1 MDREPATIRQKRSR
15 YRDRATDETAPPRF
29 ILRVLGLGSLLIFVN
44 CAWLIATE
52 NHVVHTGGLSVFS
65 IFPTVLFTLVA
76 LTLVNF
82 ALRRYAPT
90 HSLTAVELATVYVM
104 VSVATSLAGHDIV
117 KQLVPLMGN
126 AFWYATHENDWA
138 ALFHAHLP
146 TWLTVR
152 DERALTGYYEG
163 GAMPWHADIW
173 PSWAAPFLAWTALAA
188 MVLFGMLCVTIL
200 LRRQWMD
207 HEKLNYPIAQL
218 PIEVIGS
225 GETLFRSRLLW
236 AGFAV
241 AFGLELMAGL
251 NFLYP
256 AIPMVNLKANLA
268 PLFREKPWNA
278 MHGMPLHFYAFAVG
292 LAYLMPVD
300 LSLSFWVFF
309 LTWKAQ
315 HVIAARMGW
324 PPADPWH
331 AEGRAGA
338 WLALALIAVWSGRH
352 HLRRVF
358 ATVSG
363 RGPRDE
369 DARLYRF
376 AAYGALGS
384 AALTLVF
391 ARAAGLQIWAALLY
405 FGMYLAFCIAM
416 TRMRA
421 ELGPPT
427 HELHNVRP
435 DRLMVLFAGTHAVGA
450 RNLTVMRLLSWLS
463 YGYRCHPMPHQMEGF
478 KIGARFGTRDRRL
491 ITAMILAGALGAVFG
506 IGMHILVGYL
516 WRPIYVMGGPY
527 RKLGGWLAGP
537 RDPDMFQAARVV
549 FGGAVTVGLAA
560 LKRRFVWWPFYPVG
574 YAVSYGWAISW
585 MWFSIFIGW
594 AAKRVIL
601 TSSGI
606 GGYRRAIP
614 FFLGLVIGQFVAGS
628 GWCLVGVAI
637 RRIVYS
643 PFP

>member
-1 MDREPATIRQKRSR
+1 VRSAGIARAKRYA
-15 YRDRATDETAPPRF
+15 YRNRPTDETTTPRF

-76 LTLVNF
+76 LTLINF
-82 ALRRYAPT
+82 ALRRYAAP
-90 HSLTAVELATVYVM
+90 HALSGAELATVYVM
-104 VSVATSLAGHDIV
+104 ISVATSLAGHDIV

-152 DERALTGYYEG
+152 DEPALTGYYEG

-173 PSWAAPFLAWTALAA
+173 PRWAAPFLAWTALTAV
-188 MVLFGMLCVTIL
+188 VLFGMLCVTIL

-241 AFGLELMAGL
+241 AFGIELMAGL

-256 AIPMVNLKANLA
+256 AIPMVNLKVNLA
-268 PLFREKPWNA
+268 PLFQEKPWSA
-278 MHGMPLHFYAFAVG
+278 MNGMPLHFYAFAVG
-292 LAYLMPVD
+292 LAFLMPVD

-324 PPADPWH
+324 PPADAWH

-352 HLRRVF
+352 HLRRVLV
-358 ATVSG
+358 TVSG
-363 RGPRDE
+363 RGPDDE

-376 AAYGALGS
+376 AAYGALASG
-384 AALTLVF
+384 LFTLVF
-391 ARAAGLQIWAALLY
+391 ARAAGLQLWAALLY

-435 DRLMVLFAGTHAVGA
+435 DRIMVLFAGTRAVGA
-450 RNLTVMRLLSWLS
+450 RNLTVMRLFSWLS

-478 KIGARFGTRDRRL
+478 KIGGRFGTRDRRL
-491 ITAMILAGALGAVFG
+491 ITAMVVAGALGAVFG
-506 IGMHILVGYL
+506 IGMHILVGYM

-527 RKLGGWLAGP
+527 RTLGSWLAGP
-537 RDPDMFQAARVV
+537 RDPDMFQAARVL
-549 FGGAVTVGLAA
+549 FGAAVTVGLAA

-585 MWFSIFIGW
+585 MWFSIFLGW

-601 TSSGI
+601 TSGGI

-614 FFLGLVIGQFVAGS
+614 FFLGLVIGQFIAGS

-637 RRIVYS
+637 KRIVYS

>member
-1 MDREPATIRQKRSR
+1 MANT
-15 YRDRATDETAPPRF
+15 RDRRAGKRGRPHDETGTARF
-29 ILRVLGLGSLLIFVN
+29 GLRVLGLGSVLIFAN

-65 IFPTVLFTLVA
+65 IFPTVLFTLIA
-76 LTLVNF
+76 LTLLNF
-82 ALRRYAPT
+82 GLRRHVPA
-90 HSLTAVELATVYVM
+90 HALSRAELATVYVM
-104 VSVATSLAGHDIV
+104 VSVATALAGHDIV

-138 ALFHAHLP
+138 ALFQAHLP

-163 GAMPWHADIW
+163 DAMPWDADVW
-173 PSWAAPFLAWTALAA
+173 PSWAAPFLAWTALTSVA
-188 MVLFGMLCVTIL
+188 LFGMLCVVIL

-225 GETLFRSRLLW
+225 GETLFRNRLLW
-236 AGFAV
+236 AGFAL
-241 AFGLELMAGL
+241 AFGVELMAGL

-256 AIPMVNLKANLA
+256 AVPMFRLKYNLA
-268 PLFREKPWNA
+268 PLFVEKPWNA
-278 MHGMPLHFYAFAVG
+278 MHGLPLHFYAFAVG

-300 LSLSFWVFF
+300 LSLSFWVFY
-309 LTWKAQ
+309 LGWKAQ
-315 HVIAARMGW
+315 HVFAARLGW

-338 WLALALIAVWSGRH
+338 WLALALIALWSGRR

-358 ATVSG
+358 ATAFG
-363 RGPRDE
+363 KGARDE
-369 DARLYRF
+369 DTGLYRL
-376 AAYGALGS
+376 AVYGLIGS
-384 AALTLVF
+384 GIFTLVF
-391 ARAAGLQIWAALLY
+391 ARAAGLEVWAALTY
-405 FGMYLAFCIAM
+405 FGMYMAFCIAM

-435 DRLMVLFAGTHAVGA
+435 DRLMVLFAGTRAVGA
-450 RNLTVMRLLSWLS
+450 RNLTVMRLFSWLS

-478 KIGARFGTRDRRL
+478 KIGSRFGVRDRRL
-491 ITAMILAGALGAVFG
+491 VTALILAGVLGAVFG

-527 RKLGGWLAGP
+527 RTLGSWLAGP
-537 RDPDMFQAARVV
+537 RDPDLFQAGRVL
-549 FGGAVTVGLAA
+549 FGGAVTVALAV

-585 MWFSIFIGW
+585 MWFSIFLGW
-594 AAKRVIL
+594 VAKRLIL
-601 TSSGI
+601 SLNGI

-614 FFLGLVIGQFVAGS
+614 FFLGLVMGQFVAGS
-628 GWCLVGVAI
+628 GWCLVGIVI
-637 RRIVYS
+637 KRIVYS